1 MIGLVVGARAI
12 RADVGTCNGVSITLP
27 FTDVQTS
34 NIFFCS
40 IAEAYFSGL
49 TNGTSATTYN
59 PSDPV
64 PREQMAAFITRTLD
78 QSLKRGSR
86 RAALNQWWNPI
97 SLAAIHAISLSPTA
111 SPEFI
116 VCDGHDL
123 WVSDISGN
131 VFRVQASDNKLL
143 GTWTGATGARGII
156 AANGRIFIA
165 SVQGKIYAIDPDSS
179 PAPVELLEDSIGVG
193 CYGITFDGANLWTAN
208 STSGSISRVHAVTAV
223 DSTFTGFN
231 SPVHILWDG
240 ANLWV
245 SDTQLKRVDPTS
257 GSILETVP
265 FNAAGFLQFD
275 GSNLWVTSYIDNSV
289 TVVRAVG
296 AFRGTVLATLTGNGV
311 HHPYGIAFDGER
323 ILVCNNG
330 GTDTVSL
337 FNATDFSPLGIV
349 SVGFGADPYAACS
362 DGMNFWIV
370 RSSKHDIVRY

>member
-1 MIGLVVGARAI
+1 MSHTLPIRHRLSILIATVLVFVGASRIMRAE
-12 RADVGTCNGVSITLP
+12 TGVCGGQTTTLP
-27 FTDVQTS
+27 FADLPQS

-193 CYGITFDGANLWTAN
+193 CYGITFDGAGDE
-208 STSGSISRVHAVTAV
+208 SGSI
-223 DSTFTGFN
+223 
-231 SPVHILWDG
+231 
-240 ANLWV
+240 
-245 SDTQLKRVDPTS
+245 
-257 GSILETVP
+257 
-265 FNAAGFLQFD
+265 
-275 GSNLWVTSYIDNSV
+275 
-289 TVVRAVG
+289 
-296 AFRGTVLATLTGNGV
+296 
-311 HHPYGIAFDGER
+311 
-323 ILVCNNG
+323 
-330 GTDTVSL
+330 
-337 FNATDFSPLGIV
+337 
-349 SVGFGADPYAACS
+349 
-362 DGMNFWIV
+362 
-370 RSSKHDIVRY
+370 